1 LFAAATARSRS
12 LSTSRFP
19 APTTGLLLAL
29 PLGLVLVVVLVPS
42 DPAVSRRIGTLRF
55 APAPAPTFAAG
66 TRGGTSA
73 TGE

>member
-55 APAPAPTFAAG
+55 APAFAAG